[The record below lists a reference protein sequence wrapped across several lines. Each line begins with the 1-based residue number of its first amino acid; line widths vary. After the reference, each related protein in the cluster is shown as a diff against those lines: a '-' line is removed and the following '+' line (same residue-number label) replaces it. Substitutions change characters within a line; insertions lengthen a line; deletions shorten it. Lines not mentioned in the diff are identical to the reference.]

1 MRRLACTMG
10 LIVFMTSAARAPAA
24 PVTVGNPLLG
34 TIEST
39 GGSGISATLIN
50 LTIAAPGATAT
61 SPVSGA
67 IVRWHLLKAAGGPFR
82 LRVLRPAGGTSY
94 TAVGTSGPADA
105 VTPGLETYETA
116 LPIQVGDTIGLD
128 VVKGL
133 KVGAL
138 GNPASVIAVI
148 SPILVEGAT
157 APITESVAGAEFA
170 FNAEVQPTPTLTAL
184 APASGS
190 FRGGRKAIKITGTD
204 FTGASTV
211 SFGGVPA
218 KSFTLVSETVI
229 KAIPPAVRKP
239 SKVDV
244 TVTTVAGTT
253 AVGDAGRFS
262 YLACVVP
269 KLKGKSLKVAKKRL
283 RKANCK
289 VGKVTKRGDAT
300 AKSGAIIRQG
310 KSSGKKLAPGTKV
323 SITLG

>member
-1 MRRLACTMG
+1 MRRLACTVG
-10 LIVFMTSAARAPAA
+10 LIVFMTSAASAPAA

-50 LTIAAPGATAT
+50 LTVAAPGANAT
-61 SPVSGA
+61 SPVNGA

-94 TAVGTSGPADA
+94 TAVGTSGPAEA

-116 LPIQVGDTIGLD
+116 MPIQAGDTIGLD

-138 GNPASVIAVI
+138 GNPASVIAAI
-148 SPILVEGAT
+148 SPIMVEGAT
-157 APITESVAGAEFA
+157 APITASSAGAEFA

-190 FRGGRKAIKITGTD
+190 FRGGKKAIKITGTD
-204 FTGASTV
+204 FTGASAV

-229 KAIPPAVRKP
+229 KAIPPAVKKP

-253 AVGDAGRFS
+253 AVGAASFS

-269 KLKGKSLKVAKKRL
+269 KLKGRSLKAAKKRL

-300 AKSGAIIRQG
+300 AKTGAIVKQG
-310 KSSGKKLAPGTKV
+310 KPSGKKLVPGTKV

>member
-1 MRRLACTMG
+1 MRRLACSVG
-10 LIVFMTSAARAPAA
+10 FIVFLTTAASAPAA

-39 GGSGISATLIN
+39 GGSGISATLMN
-50 LTIAAPGATAT
+50 LTIAAPGANAT

-94 TAVGTSGPADA
+94 TAVGTSGPAEA

-116 LPIQVGDTIGLD
+116 LPIQAGDTIGLD

-148 SPILVEGAT
+148 SPILVEGST
-157 APITESVAGAEFA
+157 APITESGVGAEFA
-170 FNAEVQPTPTLTAL
+170 FNAEVQPAPTLTSV
-184 APASGS
+184 APTSGS
-190 FRGGRKAIKITGTD
+190 FKGDKKAVKITGTD
-204 FTGASTV
+204 FTGASAV

-218 KSFTLVSETVI
+218 KSFTVVSETVV
-229 KAIPPAVRKP
+229 KAVPPAVKKP
-239 SKVDV
+239 RKVDV

-253 AVGDAGRFS
+253 AVSATSRFS
-262 YLACVVP
+262 YKACLVP
-269 KLKGKSLKVAKKRL
+269 KLKGKSLKVAKKKL
-283 RKANCK
+283 KKASCK
-289 VGKVTKRGDAT
+289 VGKVTKTGGAT
-300 AKSGAIIRQG
+300 AKTGAVVKQG
-310 KSSGKKLAPGTKV
+310 KPSGKKLAPGTKV
-323 SITLG
+323 SLTLG